1 MYEQITQQIRDA
13 VYSKALN
20 PGDALPS
27 LRQLAKDLQVSM
39 ITTTRAYNDLAAEGL
54 IVNQPGRGSFVLAL
68 DEELVQS
75 ELRARMIF
83 EAQQLSGTAHLA
95 GFTLQDTI
103 SAVADAFQEQEN
115 R

>member
-1 MYEQITQQIRDA
+1 MYEQITRQIRDA
-13 VYSKALN
+13 VYSKTLN

-68 DEELVQS
+68 DEGRVQS

-83 EAQQLSGTAHLA
+83 EAQ
-95 GFTLQDTI
+95 
-103 SAVADAFQEQEN
+103 
-115 R
+115 